1 MHASFNANGC
11 LANLDK
17 RVGKIGILSTS
28 APAIDISYCFFRLNI
43 LTKNEPGDVNKLRTK
58 VPHTLDTVVEILQTL
73 GNVSF
78 PKMPDARCPSA
89 TECHLAKQCIT
100 YLSSPGREEFKT
112 PEGSTLLLSLL
123 QLLGDLHD
131 GLERK

>member
-1 MHASFNANGC
+1 MRKVIRTLGTTKVHASFDTNSC

-78 PKMPDARCPSA
+78 LKMPDARCPSA
-89 TECHLAKQCIT
+89 QNAI
-100 YLSSPGREEFKT
+100 
-112 PEGSTLLLSLL
+112 
-123 QLLGDLHD
+123 
-131 GLERK
+131 